1 MWYDGTFFLMSKYIS
16 VIPPDKLLSKS
27 EFIKYL
33 KSKFEEQF
41 GFVPS
46 LAIELTEGVF
56 LLNEFYINYVKN
68 YRDNKISNIL
78 NNQP

>member
-1 MWYDGTFFLMSKYIS
+1 MHIFVYEFYNMIGT
-16 VIPPDKLLSKS
+16 PPDKLLSKS

-41 GFVPS
+41 GFVPA
-46 LAIELTEGVF
+46 LAFDLTEGVF
-56 LLNEFYINYVKN
+56 LINEFYINYVKN

-78 NNQP
+78 DNQP